1 MRLVGGQKGFT
12 LVEVVVA
19 LALLALL
26 ASTVLTLYL
35 QAIVSWRQQEQAM
48 DVQDNLRVAMDRMGR
63 EARQARSIKVYTH
76 RIYTYENP
84 PILVLN
90 EGIQNEEIHYY
101 QAGSNLYRV
110 WQGISNPLA
119 GRINTIGFQYDATN
133 RILKIELEGISESGR
148 TITLSTTISQRYNP

>member
-1 MRLVGGQKGFT
+1 MRLAREQRGFT

-19 LALLALL
+19 MALFALL
-26 ASTVLTLYL
+26 ASAVLTIYL
-35 QAIVSWRQQEQAM
+35 QTIFSWRQQEQAV

-63 EARQARSIKVYTH
+63 EVRQAKSIKVYTH

-90 EGIQNEEIHYY
+90 EGIQNEEIRYY
-101 QAGSNLYRV
+101 HAGSNLYRV
-110 WQGISNPLA
+110 WQGVSNPLA
-119 GRINTIGFQYDATN
+119 CRINNLVFNYDTAS

-148 TITLSTTISQRYNP
+148 TITLYTTISQRYNP